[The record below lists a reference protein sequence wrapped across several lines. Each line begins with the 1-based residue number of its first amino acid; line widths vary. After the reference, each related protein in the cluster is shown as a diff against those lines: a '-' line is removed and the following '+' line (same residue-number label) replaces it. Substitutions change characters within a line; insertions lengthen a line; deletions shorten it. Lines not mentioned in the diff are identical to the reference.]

1 MKLPRRQFLYLTAGA
16 AALPIISRIARAQTY
31 PSRAI
36 TMVVPAAAG
45 GPTDTLARII
55 IEPIRASLRQTI
67 IIENMGTAAGS
78 VAVAA
83 LPTRRQTDTRSV
95 SGTGPRTS

>member
-1 MKLPRRQFLYLTAGA
+1 MKLPRRQFLHLTAGA
-16 AALPIISRIARAQTY
+16 AALLIISRIARAQTY

-55 IEPIRASLRQTI
+55 IEPMRFERHQVRAGNI
-67 IIENMGTAAGS
+67 NPCPIA
-78 VAVAA
+78 
-83 LPTRRQTDTRSV
+83 
-95 SGTGPRTS
+95 